1 MVCVVSVD
9 PELIGQQIQGN
20 LEYLGDVVLKLTS
33 FKEHS
38 EKKIGEY
45 DGTIQILKQARL
57 HGLISPPLSPFDLYG
72 LKLQKGKVGI
82 IIEYIQLEPEEERAD
97 ENLDQKGVS
106 SKKKAKGASSTLC
119 NPTKS
124 HQLDF

>member
-1 MVCVVSVD
+1 MICVVSVD

-45 DGTIQILKQARL
+45 DGTIQILK
-57 HGLISPPLSPFDLYG
+57 
-72 LKLQKGKVGI
+72 
-82 IIEYIQLEPEEERAD
+82 
-97 ENLDQKGVS
+97 
-106 SKKKAKGASSTLC
+106 
-119 NPTKS
+119 
-124 HQLDF
+124 